1 MPVRNVVPIDEPI
14 NASLQLT
21 LLLVVT
27 LCAVTDIAENR
38 IPNIVLFPALL
49 FALVGSTVLA
59 GFTGF
64 VESLM
69 GLALGMAAFYPFYAT
84 GGTSAGDVKLL
95 GVVGAFVGVQTLF
108 IVAAATL
115 ISGGVLGVLYITWR
129 VIQPKLMVYS
139 AHLFRFRGA
148 TGPSIQ
154 IAEIPGMSRKTYI
167 PYAPAIAFGT
177 YYAMWDL
184 GYFTGMGLL

>member
-1 MPVRNVVPIDEPI
+1 MPIDEPI
-14 NASLQLT
+14 NAALHLT

-27 LCAVTDIAENR
+27 LCAVTDIVENR

-49 FALVGSTVLA
+49 LALVYSTALA

-108 IVAAATL
+108 IVGAATL

-129 VIQPKLMVYS
+129 VVKAKLTVYTE
-139 AHLFRFRGA
+139 HLVRLRGA
-148 TGPSIQ
+148 TGPSIL
-154 IAEIPGMSRKTYI
+154 ISDTHDISGKTYI

-184 GYFTGMGLL
+184 GYFSQLGLA

>member
-1 MPVRNVVPIDEPI
+1 MLVRNVVPIHEPI
-14 NASLQLT
+14 NAALQLT

-38 IPNIVLFPALL
+38 IPNIVLLPALL

-69 GLALGMAAFYPFYAT
+69 GLALGMAAFYPFYTT

-108 IVAAATL
+108 IVGAATL
-115 ISGGVLGVLYITWR
+115 ISGGVLGVLYISWR
-129 VIQPKLMVYS
+129 VIKAKLAVYT
-139 AHLFRFRGA
+139 AQLVRFRGA
-148 TGPSIQ
+148 MGPSIL
-154 IAEIPGMSRKTYI
+154 IPDTPDISRKTYI

-177 YYAMWDL
+177 YYALWDL
-184 GYFTGMGLL
+184 GYFAGMGLF